1 MSTQVVVT
9 LPDDL
14 YAQAQHWAALT
25 HREVPQLLT
34 EALALVL
41 TPIGAPPGD
50 APPIAT
56 LSDTEV
62 LALTQVQM
70 PPQRY
75 CRKVRF
81 LGQNPKIGYQKFN
94 DLQNAKLSKK
104 QRCDRTRESA

>member
-41 TPIGAPPGD
+41 TPIGPP
-50 APPIAT
+50 
-56 LSDTEV
+56 
-62 LALTQVQM
+62 LAM
-70 PPQRY
+70 PHRLPH
-75 CRKVRF
+75 CRI
-81 LGQNPKIGYQKFN
+81 P
-94 DLQNAKLSKK
+94 
-104 QRCDRTRESA
+104 RCLL

>member
-41 TPIGAPPGD
+41 TPLGAPPGN
-50 APPIAT
+50 APPVA
-56 LSDTEV
+56 
-62 LALTQVQM
+62 ALQLRNPQTQSSTAVQGI
-70 PPQRY
+70 
-75 CRKVRF
+75 
-81 LGQNPKIGYQKFN
+81 LIG
-94 DLQNAKLSKK
+94 L
-104 QRCDRTRESA
+104 